1 MDEDGKYELMID
13 FNEIEEF
20 DFDVFIINED
30 I

>member
-20 DFDVFIINED
+20 DFDVFIINEG